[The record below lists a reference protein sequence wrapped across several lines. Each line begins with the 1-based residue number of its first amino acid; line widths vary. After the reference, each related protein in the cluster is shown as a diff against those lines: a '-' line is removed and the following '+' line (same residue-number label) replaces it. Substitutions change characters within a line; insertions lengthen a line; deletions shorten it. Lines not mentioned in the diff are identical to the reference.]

1 MSLKRLV
8 PAVLLAIVWTP
19 VLAAADPPAR
29 THHKIEVRNDET
41 LFTMFA
47 YITIGTFEVF
57 DPGKMPP
64 IKRFVWTRLDR
75 TLDPA
80 VKRRVKDECRP
91 LRGRM
96 FEYNATMLALNCTPP
111 PDIRFQ
117 RQELVESYQDETLAH
132 DALAMFSGLESLPER
147 LTRFYRE
154 ARILDLYSDCA
165 PWYDDA
171 VAKLESVVSNGIAAA
186 LTYLK
191 VPESDF
197 LAGVEKVV
205 IIPNLIGPR
214 GSAMGPVWRRVK
226 YDVQTPWD
234 VIDYSAHEFVHDM
247 VAPLTRSGKNR
258 AALAAIAERA
268 MNSAPQTPAV
278 QYYPDPIDYFDESLV
293 RAVDIA
299 VAAREKGGASGN
311 RDDATLSAMA
321 RRGFVLVPLIDKALA
336 VYERAEGTFAEFF
349 PALVDK
355 LESAAGRLPRDGR
368 P

>member
-1 MSLKRLV
+1 
-8 PAVLLAIVWTP
+8 
-19 VLAAADPPAR
+19 
-29 THHKIEVRNDET
+29 
-41 LFTMFA
+41 
-47 YITIGTFEVF
+47 
-57 DPGKMPP
+57 
-64 IKRFVWTRLDR
+64 
-75 TLDPA
+75 
-80 VKRRVKDECRP
+80 
-91 LRGRM
+91 
-96 FEYNATMLALNCTPP
+96 
-111 PDIRFQ
+111 
-117 RQELVESYQDETLAH
+117 
-132 DALAMFSGLESLPER
+132 
-147 LTRFYRE
+147 
-154 ARILDLYSDCA
+154 
-165 PWYDDA
+165 
-171 VAKLESVVSNGIAAA
+171 
-186 LTYLK
+186 
-191 VPESDF
+191 
-197 LAGVEKVV
+197 
-205 IIPNLIGPR
+205 
-214 GSAMGPVWRRVK
+214 MGPVWRRVK

-336 VYERAEGTFAEFF
+336 VYERADGTFAEFF